1 MKFYKNWYFPQTE
14 NKFIEYLKNLDTD
27 EYQKNQ
33 RDASI
38 KLIDNSR
45 TAIDIG
51 ANIGFWARDLCK
63 IFKNVVLFEPHK
75 LNIECLKKN
84 LENYSNFTTYEYA
97 LSNFKGIGDLFFES
111 NGLGNNTLY
120 KKSSL
125 KEKIKIKITRLDEFD
140 FDEIDYIKIDV
151 QFHELEVI
159 EGSINTLN
167 KNNPLLCIEAPSRNK
182 EEEDYTKKIKKI
194 LKSIH
199 YKPIKRFGKE
209 LFFKK

>member
-97 LSNFKGIGDLFFES
+97 LSNFKGIGDTFLILSWLIPIYALGSISGYLLLSKGIDLFYEVFFIS
-111 NGLGNNTLY
+111 IFISFLQRPP
-120 KKSSL
+120 SAH
-125 KEKIKIKITRLDEFD
+125 TRL
-140 FDEIDYIKIDV
+140 
-151 QFHELEVI
+151 
-159 EGSINTLN
+159 
-167 KNNPLLCIEAPSRNK
+167 PSRK
-182 EEEDYTKKIKKI
+182 EVQLFVNTFISIFLIYMLMDTFAPQFVNNVRMGLAVAIGTQLAGGIKLKKD
-194 LKSIH
+194 
-199 YKPIKRFGKE
+199 
-209 LFFKK
+209 